1 MTPTVE
7 IRDARDDDS
16 LDLIALVAR
25 CWAQYP
31 GCVLDVHGEEP
42 ELLAPGAA
50 IPDGR
55 WWVAVLGGRVLGSV
69 ALSPGED
76 GGVMLRKLYVDPTW
90 RRRGLGTRLVEVVE
104 AEASSRGANRIELWS
119 DTRFEDAHRLYE
131 RLGYERQAD
140 TRELHDLSR
149 TVEYRFVKPVPD

>member
-42 ELLAPGAA
+42 ELLAPGAVN
-50 IPDGR
+50 PDGR
-55 WWVAVLGGRVLGSV
+55 WWVAEVDGRVVGSV
-69 ALSPGED
+69 ALGHAEH
-76 GGVMLRKLYVDPTW
+76 GVVLLRKLYVDPTW
-90 RRRGLGTRLVEVVE
+90 RRRGLGTQLVELVE
-104 AEASSRGANRIELWS
+104 AEAASRGAERVELWS

-131 RLGYERQAD
+131 RLGFARQTD
-140 TRELHDLSR
+140 TRELHDLSH
-149 TVEYRFVKPVPD
+149 TVEYRFAKPLLV